1 MIQSTKPNYTR
12 WLQPA
17 SIEEEN
23 VPEGEDHENPNYAPP
38 EAGELESGRRWYV
51 ENYHRD
57 PPANWTRAPVAWQG
71 TGGAV
76 GSAKTRLFVQTGA
89 DPPVRQ
95 SPSSPCLPPYRF

>member
-23 VPEGEDHENPNYAPP
+23 VPEGEDPENPSYTPT
-38 EAGELESGRRWYV
+38 EARELESGRRWYV

-57 PPANWTRAPVAWQG
+57 TPVNWTPWPGDLVGYRRC
-71 TGGAV
+71 GGE
-76 GSAKTRLFVQTGA
+76 R
-89 DPPVRQ
+89 
-95 SPSSPCLPPYRF
+95 